1 MSLGNKMRT
10 YGISFTC
17 FVLIALGAS
26 TIAHADILFVN
37 FHNSTSELKAVREA
51 AAARGEAVILIPNM
65 TPAEEQQYES
75 YAHEEESIDHLITIT
90 KDKKAL
96 EALAQKYAVVQTG
109 FATLSAKYPI
119 TKDKI
124 DEALVTAEKA
134 GRTISS
140 VIISGHHNGT
150 AFWNESSSVDT
161 ADFQAVFAAHPA
173 LRDQVHGIYLWGCYS
188 TVLGSVAQW
197 KDSFPKAGMILG
209 YSDSAPSSFTQA
221 SGGLLKDSLI
231 KEKAIIEKKDLKD
244 VETAFKNLNSVLVT
258 NAAATINSCYVTST
272 SHAVE
277 YDDAM
282 KKCDE
287 AKKLLEDGFKTFHD
301 YYDGA
306 KYDDPPVDEHH
317 SELRTFYS
325 NLQKYGN
332 CRSLPASQNAIV
344 LGLIF
349 YQNVRKNFGRY
360 YQNDVVEA
368 NKVLMAHHF
377 DSDLLVPDL
386 MNGTLSRKELMA
398 RFAKTAAELEKAWTD
413 WPLADMAAVANV
425 LKRMKT
431 MVIDLV
437 CVPPTWITELPSVD
451 RLPVAPQDCHLE

>member
-1 MSLGNKMRT
+1 MHAFGKSLKR
-10 YGISFTC
+10 
-17 FVLIALGAS
+17 LLPALLMICGFSSVAQ
-26 TIAHADILFVN
+26 ADILFVN

-65 TPAEEQQYES
+65 TAAEEQQYES
-75 YAHEEESIDHLITIT
+75 FAREEERIDHLITIT
-90 KDKKAL
+90 KDKKSFD
-96 EALAQKYAVVQTG
+96 ALAIKYAAAQTG
-109 FATLSAKYPI
+109 FATLSAKYPV

-124 DEALVTAEKA
+124 DEALVAAEKE

-173 LRDQVHGIYLWGCYS
+173 IRDQVHGIYLWGCYS
-188 TVLGSVAQW
+188 TVLGNVAKW

-231 KEKAIIEKKDLKD
+231 KEKAIIEKNDLKD
-244 VETAFKNLNSVLVT
+244 VEKAFRSLNSVLIT
-258 NAAATINSCYVTST
+258 SAAATINSCYVTST
-272 SHAVE
+272 SPAVE
-277 YDDAM
+277 YDDAI

-287 AKKLLEDGFKTFHD
+287 AKQLLVDGFKVFHD

-306 KYDDPPVDEHH
+306 KYDDPPIDEHH

-332 CRSLPASQNAIV
+332 CRSLPASQNAVV

-360 YQNDVVEA
+360 YQSDVVAA
-368 NKVLMAHHF
+368 NKVLRAHNF
-377 DSDLLVPDL
+377 DSSLVIPDLL
-386 MNGTLSRKELMA
+386 NGTLSRKELMA
-398 RFAKTAAELEKAWTD
+398 RFANFAAELAKSWD
-413 WPLADMAAVANV
+413 NWPLEDIAAVANV

-437 CVPPTWITELPSVD
+437 CVPPTWITERPSVD